1 MACYQRSG
9 REKRIHGLWSAGV
22 GGHIDFTD
30 ADQTEQSSVFQI
42 FENCAFREI
51 NEEFKNPSVKN
62 LKYIGVINEELTRVG
77 KVHTGIVY
85 LADLEEPALPQS
97 ELQNLQWKYSF
108 EIVSQK
114 VELWTKLAIRLL
126 IHQKL

>member
-1 MACYQRSG
+1 M
-9 REKRIHGLWSAGV
+9 
-22 GGHIDFTD
+22 
-30 ADQTEQSSVFQI
+30 
-42 FENCAFREI
+42 
-51 NEEFKNPSVKN
+51 KN